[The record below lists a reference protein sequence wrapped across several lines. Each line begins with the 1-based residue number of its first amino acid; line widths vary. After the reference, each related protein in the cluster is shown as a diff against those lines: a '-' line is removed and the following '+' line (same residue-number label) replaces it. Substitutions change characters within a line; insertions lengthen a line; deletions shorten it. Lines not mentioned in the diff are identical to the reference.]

1 MSKFRDL
8 FYTDIGID
16 LGTANTLIY
25 IKGKGILLNEPSVV
39 ALQRTGIS
47 SKVLAIGSEAK
58 KMLGRTGGNTV
69 AIRPLRDG
77 VIADFEVAEQM
88 IKFFI
93 KKVYSSN
100 YIRMKRSLIVI
111 CVPSGSTPVER
122 KAIQDSAYNSG
133 ANVVYLVEEPIAAA
147 IGANLP
153 VMEPVGSMVID
164 IGGGTT
170 EVAVMSL
177 GSIIYTRSTKLG
189 GDKMDEDIIQY
200 VKKNHNMLIGEST
213 AQKIKE
219 TIGSALIIKPDPNN
233 ALLIKGLD
241 LTTGSPKEIVLN
253 EYHVK
258 EALSG
263 SIEAILDI
271 CKNSLEHTPPELVG
285 DIMEKGV
292 VLAGGGSLLKNLDVY
307 LSRSL
312 GIAVVIAPHALECV
326 ARGTGRMIE
335 NLDKFKSMFS
345 YY

>member
-1 MSKFRDL
+1 MSKFRNF

-39 ALQRTGIS
+39 ALQKVGHTN
-47 SKVLAIGSEAK
+47 KVLAIGSEAK
-58 KMLGRTGGNTV
+58 NMLGRTSGNTM

-77 VIADFEVAEQM
+77 VIADFEVAERM
-88 IKFFI
+88 IRFFI

-100 YIRMKRSLIVI
+100 YIRMKRSLILI

-122 KAIQDSAYNSG
+122 KAIQDSAYNAG
-133 ANVVYLVEEPIAAA
+133 ASVVHLVEEPIAAA

-153 VMEPVGSMVID
+153 VMDPIGSMVVD

-177 GSIIYTRSTKLG
+177 GGIVYTRSTKLG
-189 GDKMDEDIIQY
+189 GDKMDEAIISY
-200 VKKNHNMLIGEST
+200 IKKNHNIIIGEST

-219 TIGSALIIKPDPNN
+219 TIGSALIITPNPNN
-233 ALLIKGLD
+233 ALRIKGLD
-241 LTTGSPKEIVLN
+241 LTTGFPKEIIIN
-253 EYHVK
+253 EQHIK
-258 EALSG
+258 EALS
-263 SIEAILDI
+263 SCVEAILNI

-285 DIMEKGV
+285 DIMEKGI
-292 VLAGGGSLLKNLDVY
+292 VLAGGGSLLTNLDIY
-307 LSRSL
+307 
-312 GIAVVIAPHALECV
+312 IAKATGVPVIVAPDALECV

-335 NLDKFKSMFS
+335 SLNKFKSMFS
-345 YY
+345 NY